1 MDQYFR
7 TVISSDN
14 MTAYIELN
22 EELPPDFTVTQ
33 TALISFL
40 ANYKVIHGI
49 NDYVITKIATNP
61 HSVSYPIEV
70 AKGIP
75 AKNGVD
81 AYLVNEV
88 KIHKDAPPEKF
99 NFRNVLK
106 IPSVKSGQLLATVV
120 PATMGSEG
128 KDIKGKRIPA
138 KVGKPLKI
146 RPGKNVIFNVSQF
159 FSTTDGEIS
168 ITNKQISV
176 NPVFE
181 VKGDL
186 DLKVGNID
194 FIGNVTINGNVPTG
208 YEIKSGGDVKI
219 NGLVEGAT
227 IIAEGN
233 VIISGGVTGAN
244 KGKIIAKGN
253 IQVNFLNQANIYSG
267 QNIYVQKSV
276 LHSRVE
282 SALSIYC
289 NLGLVI
295 GGELIAGQDIHIK
308 EAGSKTYTKTELQA
322 GYDKTMIE
330 KEHSLQVQ
338 KNSINENLEK
348 LLQLENQL
356 LKIEK
361 TTGKLTEDQKII
373 LIKQRSTKNILQQQL
388 ENIEEEMFHIELEK
402 KDKPLPKVYIYDRIH
417 PNVTIQFNKYMRQIQ
432 IVHQRCAFYFKNG
445 EIEFEPIV

>member
-1 MDQYFR
+1 MDQYYR
-7 TVISSDN
+7 TVISPDN
-14 MTAYIELN
+14 MTAFIELN
-22 EELPPDFTVTQ
+22 DELPSDFTVTQ

-40 ANYKVIHGI
+40 ARYKVIHGI
-49 NDYVITKIATNP
+49 NEYVITKITSNP
-61 HSVSYPIEV
+61 QNVSYPIVV
-70 AKGIP
+70 AQGTA
-75 AKNGVD
+75 AKDGVD

-88 KIHKDAPPEKF
+88 KVDDEAAKEKF

-120 PATMGSEG
+120 PATVGSEG
-128 KDIKGKRIPA
+128 KDVTGKRIPA
-138 KVGKPLKI
+138 KIGKPLKI

-159 FSTTDGEIS
+159 FSTADGEIS

-186 DLKVGNID
+186 SLKVGNID

-227 IIAEGN
+227 IYADGN
-233 VIISGGVTGAN
+233 VIITGGVTGAN

-253 IQVNFLNQANIYSG
+253 IQVNFLNQADIYSG
-267 QNIYVQKSV
+267 QNIYVQKSI

-282 SALSIYC
+282 AVSSIYC

-308 EAGSKTYTKTELQA
+308 EAGSRTYTKTELQA

-330 KEHSLQVQ
+330 KEHNLQVQ

-348 LLQLENQL
+348 LQQLETQL
-356 LKIEK
+356 MKLEQ
-361 TTGKLTEDQKII
+361 TAGSLTEEQKII
-373 LIKQRSTKNILQQQL
+373 LLKQRSTKNILQQQL
-388 ENIEEEMFHIELEK
+388 ENIEEEMFHIDMEK
-402 KDKPLPKVYIYDRIH
+402 KDKPVPKVYIYDRIH
-417 PNVTIQFNKYMRQIQ
+417 PNVTVQFNKYMRQMQ